1 MEVGQLSQNSEL
13 PNSVKKAF
21 GSFFE
26 LGVEAQDLAL
36 PLIEQATIER
46 GRLLNNSVSVNE
58 RQAVE
63 NRWTDYL
70 KGLGDKLATQLDPS
84 YWAGHGGNGD
94 VAVRARANF
103 LRIFENQSADT
114 LLQTKE
120 VIEKVVGRK

>member
-1 MEVGQLSQNSEL
+1 MEIGNTGDL
-13 PNSVKKAF
+13 PQSVKNAF

-26 LGVEAQDLAL
+26 LGAEAQDIAL
-36 PLIEQATIER
+36 PLIEEATIQS
-46 GRLLNNSVSVNE
+46 GRILYNSVSINE

-63 NRWTDYL
+63 NRWKDYL
-70 KGLGDKLATQLDPS
+70 KGLADKLATELDPS

-94 VAVRARANF
+94 EAVKARVNF
-103 LRIFENQSADT
+103 LRIFENQSAET

>member
-1 MEVGQLSQNSEL
+1 METNQSGEL
-13 PNSVKKAF
+13 PDSVKKAF
-21 GSFFE
+21 GYFFE

-46 GRLLNNSVSVNE
+46 GRLLNNYVSVNE

-63 NRWTDYL
+63 NRWKDYL

-84 YWAGHGGNGD
+84 YWEGHSGNGD
-94 VAVRARANF
+94 VAVKARVSF
-103 LRIFENQSADT
+103 LRIFENQSAET

-120 VIEKVVGRK
+120 VIEQVVGRK